1 MEEAVAVRR
10 ATEEAIRDVVP
21 ERLHA
26 DILDRVEEMPT
37 APGVLTLLSARTTPR
52 TDPPDGVVELAAGIQ
67 LVYEGLR
74 LTRQLA
80 QEEPWARGARA
91 EGDLAIV
98 AADVLVARGF
108 FLLARTE
115 AAQAAVSMLQAFG
128 HDQSYRV
135 RDEEPPA
142 TAPDFDLDV
151 DVLEL
156 AVLTGQAAADQPL
169 PDELEA
175 RAFARRL
182 VDDHGGHLPTAKDL
196 LAESTGERL
205 DALLAGEVR
214 TSPE

>member
-1 MEEAVAVRR
+1 MEEAAAVRR
-10 ATEEAIRDVVP
+10 ATEEAIQDVVP
-21 ERLHA
+21 GRLQA
-26 DILDRVEEMPT
+26 DILDRVDAMPA
-37 APGVLTLLSARTTPR
+37 APGVLTLLSARTPR

-80 QEEPWARGARA
+80 HEEPWARGDREA
-91 EGDLAIV
+91 GDLAIV

-135 RDEEPPA
+135 RNEEPPA

-169 PDELEA
+169 PDEREA
-175 RAFARRL
+175 RAFAQRL
-182 VDDHGGHLPTAKDL
+182 VDEQGGRLPTVADVL
-196 LAESTGERL
+196 SESTRERL
-205 DALLAGEVR
+205 DALLADGVR